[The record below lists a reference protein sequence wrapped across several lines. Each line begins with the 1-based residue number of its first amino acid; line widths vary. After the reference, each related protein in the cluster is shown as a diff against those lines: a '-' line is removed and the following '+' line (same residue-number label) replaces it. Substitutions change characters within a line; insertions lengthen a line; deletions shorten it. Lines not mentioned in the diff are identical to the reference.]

1 MIASSIERDA
11 SFQTKSSSWYS
22 RKLAFAN
29 ISLRTRMLK
38 YGKLQL
44 GDVTRVYSVS
54 FSNRLVM
61 SLLHRIIGIGSP
73 HGADRAGWLVAK
85 RLAARSDLDASVCSV
100 VNPLELMDHLD
111 GCESL
116 IVIDACITSS
126 EVGSVIRLSWPD
138 RRILSQRS
146 LSSHGFGLGEA
157 IQLADQLDRMPKSFV
172 LYCLEI
178 ENSKIEERTT
188 DAPIPGI
195 DELERQVLS
204 EVARWNLEQSALKEQ
219 NQDS

>member
-1 MIASSIERDA
+1 MIVNS
-11 SFQTKSSSWYS
+11 
-22 RKLAFAN
+22 
-29 ISLRTRMLK
+29 SLRTRMLNC
-38 YGKLQL
+38 GRLQS

-73 HGADRAGWLVAK
+73 HGADRVGWLVAE

-100 VNPLELMDHLD
+100 VNPLELLDHLD

-116 IVIDACITSS
+116 IVIDACITGS
-126 EVGSVIRLSWPD
+126 EAGSVIRLHWPD
-138 RRILSQRS
+138 RRILSQRN

-157 IQLADQLDRMPKSFV
+157 LQLADQLGRMPKSFL

-178 ENSKIEERTT
+178 EDFRIEECAT
-188 DAPIPGI
+188 DNPIPGI
-195 DELERQVLS
+195 DELERQVLA
-204 EVARWNLEQSALKEQ
+204 EVARWNLEASALKEQ
-219 NQDS
+219 NHDA